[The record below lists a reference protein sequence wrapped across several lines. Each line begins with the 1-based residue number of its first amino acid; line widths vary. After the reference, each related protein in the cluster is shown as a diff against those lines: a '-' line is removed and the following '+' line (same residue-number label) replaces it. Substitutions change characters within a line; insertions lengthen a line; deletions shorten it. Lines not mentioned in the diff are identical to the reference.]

1 MNVPSRINYIEF
13 SAEDLTAIKDFYSSV
28 FNWQFTD
35 YGPTYVAFSDG
46 NLDGGFEKGTDR
58 GKSGALVILYSDNL
72 PETQAKIEGAGGTIT
87 KPIFDFPGGKRFH
100 FLDTAGNELAVWSD
114 V

>member
-1 MNVPSRINYIEF
+1 MNVHNRINYIEF
-13 SAEDLTAIKDFYSSV
+13 SAEDLSAVKEFYARA
-28 FNWQFTD
+28 FGWTFTD

-46 NLDGGFEKGTDR
+46 ALEGGFEKAAVR
-58 GKSGALVILYSDNL
+58 GKEGTLVILYSEKL
-72 PETQAKIEGAGGTIT
+72 EETLARIEEAGGTIA
-87 KPIFDFPGGKRFH
+87 KPIFDFPGGRRFH

>member
-1 MNVPSRINYIEF
+1 MNVHHRINYIEF
-13 SAEDLTAIKDFYSSV
+13 SAEDLTAVKDFYGSV

-35 YGPTYVAFSDG
+35 YGPSYVAFSDG
-46 NLDGGFEKGTDR
+46 NIDGGFEKGAVS
-58 GKSGALVILYSDNL
+58 GKGGALVILYSENL
-72 PETQAKIEGAGGTIT
+72 ADTLAKVESAGGTVT
-87 KPIFDFPGGKRFH
+87 KPVFDFPGGKRFH